1 MRTKWIDR
9 LSDYS
14 DESIFAELRR
24 IAKSLGRPLTMDDVE
39 SAKVSYG
46 LLKKRYGGLRQALKL
61 AGQDA
66 PEFHRNVRDE
76 DLLRELERVWDS
88 VLAKEG
94 RRPFKDDLSK
104 YGAKYSYG
112 PYYRRWG
119 SWIRACEAVLE
130 WSDKKAILG
139 ERLTSAEPSIL
150 RSPRKK
156 TKRAIPLR
164 LRYEILKRDNF
175 RCTNCGR
182 SPSNTP
188 GLALHV
194 DHFTAES
201 RDGPTTKE
209 NLRTLCGDCNLG
221 KGDLDEGPAR
231 A

>member
-9 LSDYS
+9 LPDYL
-14 DESIFAELRR
+14 DESIFAELCR
-24 IAKSLGRPLTMDDVE
+24 IAKSLGRPLTMDDLK
-39 SAKVSYG
+39 SARVSYG

-66 PEFHRNVRDE
+66 P
-76 DLLRELERVWDS
+76 
-88 VLAKEG
+88 AKEG
-94 RRPFKDDLSK
+94 RRPFKDDLSR

-139 ERLTSAEPSIL
+139 EQLTSAEPGIP

-188 GLALHV
+188 SLILHV

-209 NLRTLCGDCNLG
+209 NLRTLCDDCNLG
-221 KGDLDEGPAR
+221 KGDLDEGPTR